1 MMKVRLPDTT
11 RPVTTSPNPPAARET
26 LEHVVLPEL
35 YCPFPSAINRSL
47 EVVSQQTIAWA
58 RRFKLLDGQAAYER
72 LDAMR
77 IGLLTARAHP
87 YTPLAELQLVTDWT
101 TWLFIL
107 DDHCDELGIGK
118 HPLQLQALHHRTLTI
133 LRGAVVTDQD
143 NPMLRALHDL
153 RERLLL
159 KASAAWMLRF
169 ITSCQECL
177 DASVWEATNRAGGII
192 PDVTTYIKMRAFTGG
207 MYPYVAL
214 FEVTEDIN
222 LPSSVTKDAQII
234 QLTRSAINVVC
245 WSNDILSLGKEMK
258 MGDVHNLVLT
268 LQHKYH
274 LSLKES
280 IARAAALHD
289 NEVRSFINVEQ
300 RLPSFGAAIDLEL
313 QRYLGMLRSWM
324 RGNLDWSYTSYRYL
338 QNPSLVGD
346 A

>member
-1 MMKVRLPDTT
+1 MVEQ
-11 RPVTTSPNPPAARET
+11 VA
-26 LEHVVLPEL
+26 LPEL
-35 YCPFPSAINRSL
+35 YCPFPSAINRGL
-47 EVVSQQTIAWA
+47 EVVGQQTVEWA
-58 RRFKLLDGQAAYER
+58 RRFKLLEGPAAYER

-87 YTPLAELQLVTDWT
+87 HTPLAELQLVTDWT

-118 HPLQLQALHHRTLTI
+118 HPKQLQALHHRTLTI
-133 LRGAVVTDQD
+133 LRGAAVTDQD
-143 NPMLRALHDL
+143 NPMLHALHDL

-159 KASAAWMLRF
+159 KASAEWMRRF
-169 ITSCQECL
+169 ITNCQECL
-177 DASVWEATNRAGGII
+177 EASIWEATNRANGII
-192 PDVTTYIKMRAFTGG
+192 PDVTTYIKKRAFTGG

-214 FEVTEDIN
+214 FEITEDIQLPTAVTEDALVIH
-222 LPSSVTKDAQII
+222 
-234 QLTRSAINVVC
+234 LTRSAINVVC

-268 LQHKYH
+268 LQHKYR
-274 LSLKES
+274 LSLKEA

-289 NEVRSFINVEQ
+289 AEVRSFINMEQ
-300 RLPSFGAAIDLEL
+300 RLPSFGSVIDPEL

-338 QNPSLVGD
+338 LTPSIGSD